1 MAHDMGPLLLIL
13 VALAR
18 ADDSPLSVLRQT
30 VFHDYDKFVIPQQHG
45 SDSDPLVVHLGV
57 APKWMD
63 LDSNGVLTATVWL
76 RLVWTDFRLAWNPE
90 DHDGIQVFRISP
102 ADLWKPD
109 ISLYNKQDLDHGIL
123 AADPRSA
130 NTNAHIHS
138 NGNILWILPVS
149 HKVLCEGVTYSN
161 WPWGKQTC
169 NLKFGSW
176 AHDSHSYDLQFYDDQ
191 AEMDLRQFGEY
202 NQFKIL
208 RQTASRESKKYD
220 CCPYPYVNLNFLF
233 SLRRKYVVDPDLGRI
248 DNPTTGS

>member
-1 MAHDMGPLLLIL
+1 MG
-13 VALAR
+13 
-18 ADDSPLSVLRQT
+18 
-30 VFHDYDKFVIPQQHG
+30 
-45 SDSDPLVVHLGV
+45 
-57 APKWMD
+57 
-63 LDSNGVLTATVWL
+63 
-76 RLVWTDFRLAWNPE
+76 
-90 DHDGIQVFRISP
+90 
-102 ADLWKPD
+102 

-161 WPWGKQTC
+161 
-169 NLKFGSW
+169 GSW

-208 RQTASRESKKYD
+208 RQTATRESKKYD

-233 SLRRKYVVDPDLGRI
+233 SLLRKYVVAPDLGRI
-248 DNPTTGS
+248 DNPTRGS